1 MSGLRRPPLIFDQA
15 ASATPG
21 SGPSQEGRNPL
32 RDIRP
37 NFSIDTRPTPIQ
49 GLVVP
54 MHSDKDLDRAVKE
67 AVRKTEAALK
77 KRIEEL
83 TASTAA
89 HKRKVEETE
98 AACKEKIAE
107 MEAAHKKK
115 LQERENAHKKKLRR
129 SEGTMDKKVKDTEAT
144 YKRKIFETFKC
155 VVCLNIA
162 KEGQIL
168 QCQNGDPFCEGCVDS
183 NKNSCPKCKMP
194 LDQLTGKKRIRV
206 LVIEQLIEAVE
217 LEFPCKHA
225 NCQVIETRGR
235 LIEHEKKCE
244 FRSVPCPD
252 GGCSREIPF
261 FSLLGHM
268 ENGSHLLPFTSGV
281 VMHAYEIPAKT
292 YTAMSCTWPSS
303 IANFQD
309 NTFVV
314 ALAKVEGIYYTYMR
328 LLGNMEDSKM
338 FKVTISIGG
347 GTQSGILHHGQIFPI
362 DMKESDILKEH
373 SGVLSFTSVGMGNTF
388 FQDQII
394 PENGKNITIQYK
406 ISKVANAA
414 EESGFDVSSRVEF
427 SGNGLQL
434 TEWMAN

>member
-1 MSGLRRPPLIFDQA
+1 MSGPRRPPLHFVHAPSGA
-15 ASATPG
+15 AP
-21 SGPSQEGRNPL
+21 GPSQEGRNPP

-54 MHSDKDLDRAVKE
+54 MHSDKDLERAVKE
-67 AVRKTEAALK
+67 AVRKTEAAFK
-77 KRIEEL
+77 KKIEEL
-83 TASTAA
+83 TASAA
-89 HKRKVEETE
+89 AQTKKVEETE
-98 AACKEKIAE
+98 AACKEKLGE
-107 MEAAHKKK
+107 MEAAYKKK

-129 SEGTMDKKVKDTEAT
+129 SEGAMEKKVKDTEAT
-144 YKRKIFETFKC
+144 YKRKIMETFKC

-162 KEGQIL
+162 REGQIW

-183 NKNSCPKCKMP
+183 NKNSCPKCKTP

-217 LEFPCKHA
+217 LEFPCNHA

-252 GGCSREIPF
+252 GGCSREIP
-261 FSLLGHM
+261 LLNLMGHM
-268 ENGSHLLPFTSGV
+268 ENGPHLLPCTNGV

-292 YTAMSCTWPSS
+292 YTEMSCTWPSS

-328 LLGNMEDSKM
+328 LLGNMEESKM

-347 GTQSGILHHGQIFPI
+347 GTQSGILHHGQVFPI
-362 DMKESDILKEH
+362 DIKESDILKEH
-373 SGVLSFTSVGMGNTF
+373 NGVLSFTSLGMGKTF
-388 FQDQII
+388 FQDQIV
-394 PENGKNITIQYK
+394 PANGKNITIQYK

-427 SGNGLQL
+427 SSNGLQL